1 MDKQSDIYFLKLL
14 QDSINTLNELDNLI
28 ASNGDRQSKVD
39 SELCDLL
46 HMIENNDLSD
56 FACVKVVKR
65 IKELRK
71 IRRSLRNEYELIL
84 KYQELKTR
92 LSSKE
97 NRQFIVAEIS
107 KRMKDL
113 NQPYKNRIIT
123 DEQVQDFL
131 ENKMIVGVTTSI
143 KPRKRSEKNDDIN
156 AKIQKMLEQGY
167 SQKRI
172 AVELKMSQPS
182 VSLRIKKMK
191 ELQEV

>member
-1 MDKQSDIYFLKLL
+1 MEKQSDIYFLKLL
-14 QDSINTLNELDNLI
+14 QDSINSLNELDELI
-28 ASNGDRQSKVD
+28 ETNGDRSSKID
-39 SELCDLL
+39 LELSDLS
-46 HMIENNDLSD
+46 HIIENQDLPD
-56 FACVKVVKR
+56 LGCVKIVKR
-65 IKELRK
+65 MKELRT
-71 IRRSLRNEYELIL
+71 IRRSLRNEHELIL
-84 KYQELKTR
+84 RYQELKAR